1 MRRRIDSPQA
11 RPTLPRISDEERT
24 GVLPLDVPHD
34 DQVTTEARLNLLR
47 RTAIVST
54 NKGIQ
59 TSSSASPTS
68 IKNPASGYLCEECG
82 ECFKQPQGLTRH
94 LLKHGGHRLCLY
106 CDFEWTRPYTYGEH
120 LKKYHPSADVE
131 KVLGKPAGSRRRTT
145 IQARDFRRH
154 ISPPAGEPD
163 RRSEVEHLQRSV
175 MPSLA
180 ASHIPAPAL
189 SPVLYDLQLEHAEPA
204 DSSRNRE
211 GAHGLSLHDITGTP
225 FAYMSTEEADKLKED
240 IDGFIEEVQIG

>member
-11 RPTLPRISDEERT
+11 RPTLPRISDEGRT
-24 GVLPLDVPHD
+24 DVLPLDVPHD
-34 DQVTTEARLNLLR
+34 DQVTTEASLNLLR
-47 RTAIVST
+47 PTAIVST

-68 IKNPASGYLCEECG
+68 IKNPTSGYLCEECG

-145 IQARDFRRH
+145 IQARDSRRY
-154 ISPPAGEPD
+154 ISPPAAEPN
-163 RRSEVEHLQRSV
+163 RRSEAGDLQRPMMS
-175 MPSLA
+175 SLA

-189 SPVLYDLQLEHAEPA
+189 SPVLHDLQLKHGEPA
-204 DSSRNRE
+204 VPSRNRE
-211 GAHGLSLHDITGTP
+211 GAHGLSLHDTTGTP
-225 FAYMSTEEADKLKED
+225 FAYMSTEEADQLKED
-240 IDGFIEEVQIG
+240 IDSFIEEVQIG